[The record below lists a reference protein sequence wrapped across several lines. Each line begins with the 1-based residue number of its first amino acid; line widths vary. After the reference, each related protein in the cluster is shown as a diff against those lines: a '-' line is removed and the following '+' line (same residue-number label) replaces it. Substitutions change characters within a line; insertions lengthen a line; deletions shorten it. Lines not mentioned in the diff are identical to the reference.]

1 MGENLNMKVA
11 FVLILLCVGAIA
23 QTTPVIT
30 PNPIPS
36 PSVTPSVSVSSTRLA
51 TPPPTRSKGS
61 SPSPIPSVTPS
72 ISISH
77 PPFPPTPVQSPD
89 QTPSDGLPGW
99 AIGVIVVVSLLVVVG
114 LVGAGIFGYQKYKAK
129 KARDSFYVD
138 TNI

>member
-1 MGENLNMKVA
+1 MKVA

-61 SPSPIPSVTPS
+61 SPSTSPVPSVTPS